1 MNLRRLWA
9 ERRAGYLRDALPYWK
24 YVMSSGGMA
33 MGFVVILTI
42 QGYAS
47 LLNRTRAAGVADEW
61 LSIGA
66 AAAVALTLLWNP
78 ARTYLQAP
86 DLALLLRL
94 ESRMGEYFRGAWA
107 WGSAT
112 SAALTLAALLLY
124 WPLYAAANA
133 GGAASYAVSAA
144 ALLALKALLYA
155 GAWRERR
162 FRYVGVRAAFATVKA
177 AAAAA
182 TAYALLR
189 GPLDAADAGLALVWL
204 AYAAAL
210 RAPRAHLVHWE
221 RLLELERR
229 TKSLHERWF
238 GFFVDLPFRGETY
251 RPRRYWNGLL
261 RLVRYDAANAFRYMY
276 WRTFLRSSM
285 SALALRMIALEAAL
299 VWVFPHPWTAAALYV
314 VFCWLIGLQ
323 LRGIQAPPTEPLLSA
338 MSPQPP
344 SRRSESQ
351 RAVRRTAHGIASL
364 LLAAMPAVAVSLPL
378 AAGCAA
384 AGVAAAFL
392 FARTRPE
399 RV

>member
-1 MNLRRLWA
+1 
-9 ERRAGYLRDALPYWK
+9 
-24 YVMSSGGMA
+24 

-42 QGYAS
+42 QAYAS
-47 LLNRTRAAGVADEW
+47 VLNRTRAAGAADMW
-61 LSIGA
+61 LAVGA

-78 ARTYLQAP
+78 ARTYVRSP

-94 ESRMGEYFRGAWA
+94 ESRMSEYFRGAWV
-107 WGSAT
+107 WGGAT

-124 WPLYAAANA
+124 WPLYDAANL
-133 GGAASYAVSAA
+133 GSAASYAASAA
-144 ALLALKALLYA
+144 ALLTLKALLYA

-162 FRYVGVRAAFATVKA
+162 FRFAGVRRAFAAVKA
-177 AAAAA
+177 AAAVA

-189 GPLDAADAGLALVWL
+189 GPLDAADAGLALLWV
-204 AYAAAL
+204 AYAVAL
-210 RAPRAHLVHWE
+210 RAPRAHLVPWE
-221 RLLELERR
+221 HLLELERR
-229 TKSLHERWF
+229 TRTLHERWF

-251 RPRRYWNGLL
+251 RPRRYWNALL
-261 RLVRYDAANAFRYMY
+261 RLLRYDAANAFRYMY

-299 VWVFPHPWTAAALYV
+299 VWIFPNPWTAVALYV

-351 RAVRRTAHGIASL
+351 RAVRRTAHGIAAL

-378 AAGCAA
+378 AAACAA
-384 AGVAAAFL
+384 GGAAAAFL

>member
-1 MNLRRLWA
+1 MNLRRLWS
-9 ERRAGYLRDALPYWK
+9 ERRAAYMREVLPYWK

-47 LLNRTRAAGVADEW
+47 LLNRTRAAGGADEW
-61 LSIGA
+61 LPLGA
-66 AAAVALTLLWNP
+66 AAVVALALLWNP
-78 ARTYLQAP
+78 ARTYARSA

-94 ESRMGEYFRGAWA
+94 ESRMGAYFRGAWA
-107 WGSAT
+107 WGSGM
-112 SAALTLAALLLY
+112 SAALTLAVLLLY
-124 WPLYAAANA
+124 WPLYDASRSGSAVSYAAA
-133 GGAASYAVSAA
+133 AV
-144 ALLALKALLYA
+144 ALAALKALLYA

-162 FRYVGVRAAFATVKA
+162 FRYGGARAAFAVAKA
-177 AAAAA
+177 AAAFA

-189 GPLDAADAGLALVWL
+189 GPLDPADAGLALVWA
-204 AYAAAL
+204 AYAFAL
-210 RAPRAHLVHWE
+210 RAPRAHGVHWE
-221 RLLELERR
+221 HLLELERR
-229 TKSLHERWF
+229 TRSRHERWF
-238 GFFVDLPFRGETY
+238 GFFVDLPFQGETY

-261 RLVRYDAANAFRYMY
+261 RLLRYDAANAFRYMY

-299 VWVFPHPWTAAALYV
+299 VWVFPHPWIAIALYV
-314 VFCWLIGLQ
+314 VFYWLIGLQ

-344 SRRSESQ
+344 FRRAQSQ
-351 RAVRRTAHGIASL
+351 RAVRRTAHVVAAA
-364 LLAAMPAVAVSLPL
+364 LLAAAPAIAVSPPL

-384 AGVAAAFL
+384 AGTAAAFF